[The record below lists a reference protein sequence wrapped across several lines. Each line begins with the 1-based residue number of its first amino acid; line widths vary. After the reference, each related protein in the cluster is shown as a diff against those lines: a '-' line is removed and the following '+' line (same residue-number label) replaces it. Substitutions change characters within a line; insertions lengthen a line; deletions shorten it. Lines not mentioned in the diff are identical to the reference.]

1 MKAFTKI
8 LSLAVVSLS
17 MLAACG
23 EEVSSSSVA
32 PTDQDYADAAVEST
46 ICISDYNGAIILPTT
61 TPILY
66 AEGIDFMKTVVVE
79 GVADPI
85 NLDWVAEDEARW
97 TVTDEGTYWKAVGVR
112 PLSAETNV
120 TTQWTVTA
128 TVGEA
133 TASVEYSFTIVKLT
147 EEEEFG
153 LPLTPLSQ
161 LRSITLG
168 TKLRTR
174 GYVTMVM
181 SNDANANDRNFYI
194 QSGEYGV
201 YIYTAYNN
209 FNVVEGD
216 FVDITGMLTS
226 YEGLLELT
234 KVSKTDPL
242 VVRVLTGV
250 TGDAPVALTVT
261 EGMWSAAGLAGQDA
275 RLVNISG
282 LVFKSGTVSNVTSV
296 HSTIYFTL
304 GTTDV
309 MCYVNYHIGTT
320 AQTEIKTLI
329 EGLVAGDTVDY
340 HGMLTWYGGPQL
352 GPNGGA
358 NFTVHHAA

>member
-8 LSLAVVSLS
+8 LTLAFASLS

-23 EEVSSSSVA
+23 ENVSSSVE
-32 PTDQDYADAAVEST
+32 PTDQDYADAAVAGT
-46 ICISDYNGAIILPTT
+46 ICLNDANGSIVLPTV

-66 AEGIDFMKTVVVE
+66 ADGIDFMKTILVE

-112 PLSAETNV
+112 PLSSQTDV
-120 TTQWTVTA
+120 TTKWTATA

-133 TASVEYSFTIVKLT
+133 TASVEYSFTIIKLT
-147 EEEEFG
+147 EVEEFG
-153 LPLTPLSQ
+153 LPLTPLSE
-161 LRSITLG
+161 LRAVAAG
-168 TKLRTR
+168 TKARTR

-181 SNDANANDRNFYI
+181 ANDANASDRNFYI
-194 QSGEYGV
+194 QEGAYGV

-209 FNVVEGD
+209 YNVAEGD
-216 FVDITGMLTS
+216 YVDVTGMVTS
-226 YEGLLELT
+226 YEGLLEMT
-234 KVSKTDPL
+234 KVSKSDPL
-242 VVRVLTGV
+242 VVRVLTDV
-250 TGDAPVALTVT
+250 TGTAPVALTVT
-261 EGMWSAAGLAGQDA
+261 ESMWSATGLAGQDA
-275 RLVNISG
+275 RLIDITG
-282 LVFKSGTVSNVTSV
+282 LVFKSGTVSNTTGV

-304 GTTDV
+304 GSKDV

-320 AQTEIKTLI
+320 AQTAIKTLI

-340 HGMLTWYGGPQL
+340 HGLLTWYAGPQL
-352 GPNGGA
+352 GPNSA
-358 NFTVHHAA
+358 SNFTVHHAA